1 MSAIAPQQ
9 RVDVDE
15 AGVDDTR
22 CSPYGWSAR
31 TTRCTGQRLG
41 HRTTRVAMAA
51 AWWTG
56 TVLAPL
62 RFHGDGDAHLI
73 EAWVA
78 QQLVKAR
85 QRGQTVIVGHA
96 SFHRMEPL
104 RTLLAPVQCSLLPL
118 PPYSPDL
125 NAIEPV
131 WNQIKHKI
139 MLDARPHPS
148 FRHTV
153 DAAFLELA
161 TYEALYHPS
170 LSVMEWSPKHRTTPP
185 CMAAWS
191 VSRTCSAI

>member
-1 MSAIAPQQ
+1 MGS
-9 RVDVDE
+9 
-15 AGVDDTR
+15 
-22 CSPYGWSAR
+22 
-31 TTRCTGQRLG
+31 
-41 HRTTRVAMAA
+41 
-51 AWWTG
+51 
-56 TVLAPL
+56 
-62 RFHGDGDAHLI
+62 
-73 EAWVA
+73 
-78 QQLVKAR
+78 QQLVKAL
-85 QRGQTVIVGHA
+85 QPGQTVIVDHA

-161 TYEALYHPS
+161 TYEALYHAAS
-170 LSVMEWSPKHRTTPP
+170 ATAWGRSVTMTHG
-185 CMAAWS
+185 
-191 VSRTCSAI
+191 SA